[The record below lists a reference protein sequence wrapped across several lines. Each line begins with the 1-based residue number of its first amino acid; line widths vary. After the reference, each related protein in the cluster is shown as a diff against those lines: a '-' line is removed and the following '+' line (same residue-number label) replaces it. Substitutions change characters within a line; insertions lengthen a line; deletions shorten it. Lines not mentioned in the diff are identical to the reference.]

1 MADFHIK
8 SAQLSASDGP
18 KAPLVHTELLNMP
31 NGDGKIFGLIKI
43 LGRKDETRTRIAQAI
58 QEQLTRFQETLDD
71 NTNIARRFEQVL
83 QAVNENIAKVIEEG
97 KRVPLSDF
105 HAVIGVTHKQ
115 QVFLSGAGNPM
126 AIFMHRT
133 AKQRFSV
140 YELDAQFARGE
151 NLTWQKPFVT
161 VLDGELNRGDILY
174 IATRVSSR
182 EISLAELQDVLV
194 MLPPSG
200 ALERIQ
206 QHLKIGTPFGA
217 VCFRVREPNT
227 ESSPKKVNPLHSIEQ
242 LGKTR
247 EDTAQTLGEQSP
259 DFATW
264 LQKRVSPILTKL
276 SAPGTK
282 GWKTILRRLVKAL
295 IKIATT
301 AVVFMVALSSRLWQT
316 LTRTVSKLKKSK
328 TTGTEV
334 PPPATE
340 AKAKKSPIDFVK
352 NLPKQSKYAALG
364 VVLVLLLI
372 VGSVAF
378 SGNKKQKKE
387 TELAF
392 TTTIT
397 TIEEKRDAAEASLIY
412 KDDAQARELLN
423 EALALLE
430 TLQAETKGQE
440 DEVSRVRTE
449 LNNVFEALKGISDI
463 QLTSLAS
470 VESGT
475 IVDIV
480 EGNSGL
486 VAVTREKNTYR
497 FNGLDNTFETL
508 NLTIGSLDNVTAVTA
523 AEEGMFVADI
533 TQQLGRID
541 TTNGSFNPV
550 TSGLGDLSDVADIA
564 TYNGNIYALS
574 ANAQQIV
581 RMRPAGDGYD
591 GGTNWITA
599 NSIDITTAR
608 SLTIDGDIYVLT
620 ASTIVKYSTGAQQPL
635 EFDIVDPLMHD
646 PVQIWTTVG
655 SEFLYVLEPTERRIL
670 VFEKT
675 GNFVTQY
682 TSDEFTDAK
691 SITVREAE
699 NTIFVATSN
708 TLHSF
713 TAEHLLQ

>member
-1 MADFHIK
+1 MADFQIK

-18 KAPLVHTELLNMP
+18 KAPLVRTELLNMP

-43 LGRKDETRTRIAQAI
+43 LGRKDETRTNIAQAI
-58 QEQLTRFQETLDD
+58 QEQLIRFQETLDD

-97 KRVPLSDF
+97 KRVPISDF

-115 QVFLSGAGNPM
+115 QVFLAGAGNSM
-126 AIFMHRT
+126 ALFMHRT

-140 YELDAQFARGE
+140 YELDAQFSRGE
-151 NLTWQKPFVT
+151 HLTWQKPFVT

-227 ESSPKKVNPLHSIEQ
+227 ESTPKKVNPLHSIEQ

-259 DFATW
+259 DFSTW

-282 GWKTILRRLVKAL
+282 GWKTILRRIVKSL
-295 IKIATT
+295 IKLATAA
-301 AVVFMVALSSRLWQT
+301 AVFVVAFSSRIWQVIR
-316 LTRTVSKLKKSK
+316 RTAGKFK
-328 TTGTEV
+328 TNKTSDNEV

-340 AKAKKSPIDFVK
+340 ASAKKSPLAFVQ
-352 NLPKQSKYAALG
+352 NLPKQSKYAAAG
-364 VVLVLLLI
+364 VLLVLLLI
-372 VGSVAF
+372 VGSVVF
-378 SGNKKQKKE
+378 SGNNNQRKE
-387 TELAF
+387 SELAF
-392 TTTIT
+392 TSTIS

-430 TLQAETKGQE
+430 TLQAETKSQE
-440 DEVSRVRTE
+440 DEVNRVRTE
-449 LNNVFEALKGISDI
+449 LNTVFEAMKGISDV

-470 VESGT
+470 IDSGN

-480 EGNSGL
+480 EGSEGII
-486 VAVTREKNTYR
+486 AVTREKNTYR
-497 FNGLDNTFETL
+497 FNSLDNTFEGL
-508 NLTIGSLDNVTAVTA
+508 DLTIGSLDSVTA
-523 AEEGMFVADI
+523 ATASEEAMFVADI
-533 TQQLGRID
+533 ALQVGRID
-541 TTNGSFNPV
+541 TTSGSLNPV
-550 TSGLGDLSDVADIA
+550 VSGLGNLSDVADIA
-564 TYNGNIYALS
+564 NYNGNIYALT

-581 RMRPAGDGYD
+581 RMRPAGDGFD
-591 GGTNWITA
+591 AGTNWITA
-599 NSIDITTAR
+599 NSIDITSAR
-608 SLTIDGDIYVLT
+608 SLTIDGDIYVLL
-620 ASTIVKYSTGAQQPL
+620 ASTIVKYTTGAQQPL
-635 EFDIVDPLMHD
+635 EFDVVDPAMRD

-655 SEFLYVLEPTERRIL
+655 SEYLYVLEPAERRIL
-670 VFEKT
+670 IFEKT
-675 GNFVTQY
+675 GNFLTQY
-682 TSDEFTDAK
+682 TADIFTDAQ
-691 SITVREAE
+691 SITVRESE
-699 NTIFVATSN
+699 NTIYVATSN